1 MTQFTGLSQMPTP
14 SWQAPQAQSLFLP
27 SSQQGINTLAKNASL
42 KMPSLNPTQATP
54 TAPGLTTGQAT
65 LGSINAALSATQL
78 GLGIWNQIKSQE
90 LADKQLKVA
99 KDQLDIENTRWQNR
113 EDERKANNKA
123 IAQSASALQLPTERY

>member
-1 MTQFTGLSQMPTP
+1 MAQFTGLSQMPTP

-54 TAPGLTTGQAT
+54 TAPGLTAGQAT

-90 LADKQLKVA
+90 LAEKQLKTA

-113 EDERKANNKA
+113 EDERKANNQA
-123 IAQSASALQLPTERY
+123 IAQSANALQLPTERY